1 MILIFE
7 NSEKAEKTQ
16 VEEHTAIVKYAKLT
30 ELHAFEVFPLS
41 FQ

>member
-1 MILIFE
+1 MTFFFA

-16 VEEHTAIVKYAKLT
+16 VEEHTAIVKYAILT
-30 ELHAFEVFPLS
+30 ELHAFEVFPVS